1 MEDRIIDYVQREAE
15 RHTKSKDEWR
25 KAAIVSL
32 AVGNGGGLAA
42 LAAWSAR
49 LEEFT
54 QAVDMFLPSM
64 WVYTGGLIC
73 AGALPFA
80 AWSTSNALSEG
91 LSARRDR
98 QIAKTIQADDFDSL
112 SERTMLEVRAGF
124 REEAVKY
131 LRPSI
136 YALRALLT
144 ASIICFLAG
153 TFLALW
159 TVSTSRV
166 FQSASGSMSV
176 PAADGDTR

>member
-1 MEDRIIDYVQREAE
+1 MAGDIRDYIEREAE

-25 KAAIVSL
+25 KTAIVSL

-64 WVYTGGLIC
+64 WIYTVGLIC

-80 AWSTSNALSEG
+80 AWSTAHAIAEG

-98 QIAKTIQADDFDSL
+98 RLAKTIETEDFDSF
-112 SERTMLEVRAGF
+112 SERTLLEVRAGF
-124 REEAVKY
+124 REEAVKF

-144 ASIICFLAG
+144 ASIVCFLAA
-153 TFLALW
+153 TVCALG
-159 TVSTSRV
+159 TVSSSGV
-166 FQSASGSMSV
+166 FQS
-176 PAADGDTR
+176 